1 MNKKILFAFLFLFQ
15 IFYGQEKLIHGKI
28 VSNGNYVEGINIVNL
43 VNEKSAVSD
52 TEGNFYILAKAE
64 DLLVMSAINFEYKRK
79 MISESDLDLKILKIE
94 MVPKVGQIEEVVI
107 TKYKS
112 INAVD
117 LGILSK
123 PAKQYTPAERK
134 VKTATDLNLKLGFG
148 VIFSFDPI
156 INALSGRTKLLK
168 NNLSIE
174 QKEKLLEK
182 LNDQFSEEYFSQT
195 LKISPENILGFQ
207 YLAIED
213 AQLIDAIEVK
223 NKTMSSL
230 RLIQLSE
237 IYKKLQANEK

>member
-1 MNKKILFAFLFLFQ
+1 MNKKILFTVLFLFQ
-15 IFYGQEKLIHGKI
+15 ISFAQEKRLHGKI
-28 VSNGNYVEGINIVNL
+28 TADGNNVEGINVVNL

-52 TEGNFYILAKAE
+52 ANGDFYILAKAE
-64 DLLVMSAINFEYKRK
+64 DLLVLSAINFEYKRR
-79 MISESDLDLKILKIE
+79 IITEDDLKLNTIE
-94 MVPKVGQIEEVVI
+94 IKMVPKVGQIEEVVI
-107 TKYKS
+107 TKYKN

-134 VKTATDLNLKLGFG
+134 IKTATDLNLKIGLG
-148 VIFSFDPI
+148 VIFSLDPI
-156 INALSGRTKLLK
+156 INAISGRTKLLK

-174 QKEKLLEK
+174 RKEKLLEK
-182 LNDQFSEEYFSQT
+182 LNDQFSEEYFIQT

-213 AQLIDAIEVK
+213 AQLIDAIEKK

-237 IYKKLQANEK
+237 IYKELQADEK